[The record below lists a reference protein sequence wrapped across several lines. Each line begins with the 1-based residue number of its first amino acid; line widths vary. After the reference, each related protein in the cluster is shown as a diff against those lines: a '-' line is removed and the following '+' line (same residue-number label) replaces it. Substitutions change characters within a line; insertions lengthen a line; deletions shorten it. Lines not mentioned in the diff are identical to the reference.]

1 MTPDALFYETAANA
15 HGLKHDPFKAI
26 VAPRPI
32 GWIGTKAKDGRRNLS
47 PYSFF
52 NAVSDRPKLVMFSS
66 SGHKDSVANIEET
79 GVFTCSLASRHLAE
93 EMNASSLAV
102 PRGVDEFEIAKLT
115 PVMGRLVDAPY
126 VGEAHAVLEC
136 RATQILRPLGLD
148 GRESDN
154 WVVFG
159 QVVGIHISPEIVRDG
174 MLDMAVA
181 RPLGRM
187 GYMDY
192 CDGGADVFAMTRPKA
207 G

>member
-1 MTPDALFYETAANA
+1 MFYETAANA